1 MKKLVIRMT
10 NGDELI
16 SNELISSDASF
27 EELVNAVNSKPMP
40 KFLTLG
46 KQGCQ
51 YLVNVKQI
59 AYAKEVEE

>member
-16 SNELISSDASF
+16 SSNASF
-27 EELVNAVNSKPMP
+27 AELVNAINSEHMP
-40 KFLTLG
+40 KFLALG
-46 KQGCQ
+46 KQDCQ

>member
-10 NGDELI
+10 NGDEI
-16 SNELISSDASF
+16 VINDASL
-27 EELVNAVNSKPMP
+27 EVLTNAINSTHILT
-40 KFLTLG
+40 FLALG
-46 KQGCQ
+46 KPGSQ

>member
-1 MKKLVIRMT
+1 MKKLVIRMS

-16 SNELISSDASF
+16 SNNASF
-27 EELVNAVNSKPMP
+27 EELANAIYSKHMP
-40 KFLTLG
+40 KFLILG

>member
-16 SNELISSDASF
+16 SSNASF
-27 EELVNAVNSKPMP
+27 EELVNAVNLKPMP

-46 KQGCQ
+46 KSGSCF
-51 YLVNVKQI
+51 LVNVKQI